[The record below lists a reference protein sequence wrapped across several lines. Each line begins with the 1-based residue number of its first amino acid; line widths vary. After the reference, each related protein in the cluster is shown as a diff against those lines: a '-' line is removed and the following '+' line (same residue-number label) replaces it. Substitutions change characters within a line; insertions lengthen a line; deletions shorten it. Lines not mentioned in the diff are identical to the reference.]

1 VGAFSISHWAIVGV
15 VLFVVLFVLGY
26 PASRVL
32 KRIGF
37 SRWWVVVALIPYVN
51 VVGLWILAFVKWP
64 IERR

>member
-1 VGAFSISHWAIVGV
+1 VGAFSISHWAIVG
-15 VLFVVLFVLGY
+15 VVLFVLGY

>member
-1 VGAFSISHWAIVGV
+1 VGTFSISHWAIVG
-15 VLFVVLFVLGY
+15 VVLFVLGY

-37 SRWWVVVALIPYVN
+37 SRWWIVVALIPYVN

>member
-1 VGAFSISHWAIVGV
+1 MGAFSISHWAIVGV
-15 VLFVVLFVLGY
+15 VPFVVLFVLGY

>member
-1 VGAFSISHWAIVGV
+1 
-15 VLFVVLFVLGY
+15 
-26 PASRVL
+26 L

>member
-1 VGAFSISHWAIVGV
+1 MGTFSISHWAIVG
-15 VLFVVLFVLGY
+15 VVLFVLGY

-37 SRWWVVVALIPYVN
+37 SRWWIVVALIPYVN

>member
-1 VGAFSISHWAIVGV
+1 VGTFSISHWAIVG
-15 VLFVVLFVLGY
+15 VVLFVLGY

>member
-1 VGAFSISHWAIVGV
+1 MGAFSISHWAIVGV